1 MESVEERLARLEKQV
16 ADLRRHLGIDPGPAP
31 VAPVVP
37 ASDGRASVVPASG
50 GPELPPRFYQELR
63 DGKMIRAIKT
73 YREATG
79 ASLVVAKR
87 AVESMAR
94 RLEAGE

>member
-1 MESVEERLARLEKQV
+1 MES
-16 ADLRRHLGIDPGPAP
+16 
-31 VAPVVP
+31 
-37 ASDGRASVVPASG
+37 
-50 GPELPPRFYQELR
+50 LR

-79 ASLVVAKR
+79 ALLVVAKR

>member
-1 MESVEERLARLEKQV
+1 MESVEERLARLEKEV
-16 ADLRRHLGIDPGPAP
+16 ADLRRHLGIGPG
-31 VAPVVP
+31 
-37 ASDGRASVVPASG
+37 SVVPASG